1 MYSVIVG
8 AEIHA
13 ELHQELAYHLRA
25 DRDVEAWGAGQTHS
39 LAQQVQKGKDT
50 VEKQQPLTLRETSVL
65 GRQVQALWTFIRTN
79 THLIME

>member
-1 MYSVIVG
+1 MCEMSSVP
-8 AEIHA
+8 
-13 ELHQELAYHLRA
+13 YHLRA

-50 VEKQQPLTLRETSVL
+50 VEKQQPLTLREASVL
-65 GRQVQALWTFIRTN
+65 GRQVQAFCLWTLIRTN